1 MRIELN
7 EARDEATVHFGDE
20 RQTHEDGATW
30 LVLINDDD
38 HPRAD
43 PVEVQIGF
51 EDYERL
57 IFINV
62 RPASKA
68 LPAELLASATRV

>member
-1 MRIELN
+1 MTTREPI
-7 EARDEATVHFGDE
+7 
-20 RQTHEDGATW
+20 
-30 LVLINDDD
+30 
-38 HPRAD
+38 

-57 IFINV
+57 VFISI

-68 LPAELLASATRV
+68 LPPELLASATRV